1 MKRIELITTQ
11 QVRISYEIAGLGDR
25 ILAFFVD
32 ICVLGGL
39 MFAEAFTLGILGAN
53 DDWIYLLVIL
63 STFIFY
69 TLISE
74 ILMGG
79 QTLGK
84 KALGLKVIQVHG
96 RHPQILD
103 FIIRWAFRLL
113 DIHLT
118 AGSLAAMTI
127 TSGELGQRLGD
138 RLSNTVVVRLRPK
151 QGLML
156 KQLMEIEQLEN
167 YAPRFPQ
174 VRQLEESEMLTLKAC
189 LDRYQRYRNPAHAE
203 TLSLAATKVKQLIG
217 VEQGEM
223 KTLEF
228 VRTLIQ
234 DYVVLTR

>member
-96 RHPQILD
+96 RHPLYGRYD
-103 FIIRWAFRLL
+103 PLPAERMRP
-113 DIHLT
+113 
-118 AGSLAAMTI
+118 
-127 TSGELGQRLGD
+127 
-138 RLSNTVVVRLRPK
+138 LR
-151 QGLML
+151 QHG
-156 KQLMEIEQLEN
+156 I
-167 YAPRFPQ
+167 PRPHG
-174 VRQLEESEMLTLKAC
+174 
-189 LDRYQRYRNPAHAE
+189 PA
-203 TLSLAATKVKQLIG
+203 
-217 VEQGEM
+217 
-223 KTLEF
+223 
-228 VRTLIQ
+228 
-234 DYVVLTR
+234 

>member
-1 MKRIELITTQ
+1 
-11 QVRISYEIAGLGDR
+11 
-25 ILAFFVD
+25 
-32 ICVLGGL
+32 
-39 MFAEAFTLGILGAN
+39 
-53 DDWIYLLVIL
+53 
-63 STFIFY
+63 
-69 TLISE
+69 
-74 ILMGG
+74 
-79 QTLGK
+79 
-84 KALGLKVIQVHG
+84 
-96 RHPQILD
+96 
-103 FIIRWAFRLL
+103 
-113 DIHLT
+113 
-118 AGSLAAMTI
+118 MTI